1 MMITWHEITHFLIR
15 WFWVP
20 VALMYIG
27 IITTILSENRTPSKS
42 LAYIMVII
50 FVPVIGVLIYF
61 FVGKKPVFK
70 KSAFNRR
77 RVSDEKKMAE
87 YYDQLRPHMEERL
100 EVLEKNLGDMS
111 IPFRYLYYQKQ
122 SLISTGNLVTLLN
135 NGEEMFPALFK
146 ALEDAQSH
154 IHLEYYIFTDDDVGR
169 RVTDIVIKKRNEG
182 VEVKIIVD
190 DEGSNHI
197 KKLPQKFKEAGI
209 QFFTALPVRFSS
221 FANSNYRDHR
231 KIAII
236 DGKIGFVSGINI
248 DERYWN
254 NGKHSLYWRDVGVR
268 IEGPAVNLLQVQFFL
283 GWFFCGGKDDFGEK
297 DFYFD
302 TKPQEKGKAIIAIA
316 ASGPSSAIPN
326 IMETILVAISQ
337 AKKTIHIC
345 TPYFIPTEQL
355 TSALGIAASNG
366 IAVEIIM
373 PKKSDSFIVQHA
385 SFSFIKPL
393 LQRGVKVYL
402 YEKGFIHSKTIFID
416 SILSFIGTV
425 NMDTRSFYL
434 NFEVTSIIHEAEL
447 CKECEESFEKD
458 KESSHLVT
466 LEEWQSRSV
475 WHRGMDSVCRLVAAL
490 L

>member
-1 MMITWHEITHFLIR
+1 MLIIWHDIAHFLVH
-15 WFWVP
+15 WFWIP
-20 VALMYIG
+20 VAIMYIG

-70 KSAFNRR
+70 KPAFDRK
-77 RVSDEKKMAE
+77 RVTDEKKMAE
-87 YYDQLRPHMEERL
+87 YYDQLRPQMDERL
-100 EVLEKNLGDMS
+100 EGLEENLGGMAR
-111 IPFRYLYYQKQ
+111 PFRYLYYQKQ
-122 SLISTGNLVTLLN
+122 SLVSAGNLVTLLI
-135 NGEEMFPALFK
+135 NGEEMFPALYK
-146 ALEDAQSH
+146 ALENARTH
-154 IHLEYYIFTDDDVGR
+154 IHLEYYIFTQDDVGD
-169 RVTDIVIKKRNEG
+169 RVTDIVIKKHKEG
-182 VEVKIIVD
+182 VEVRIIVD

-197 KKLPQKFKEAGI
+197 KKLPEKFSEAGI
-209 QFFTALPVRFSS
+209 EFFKAMPVRFSS
-221 FANSNYRDHR
+221 LANSNYRDHR
-231 KIAII
+231 KIAVI
-236 DGKIGFVSGINI
+236 DGRIGFVSGINI
-248 DERYWN
+248 DERYLN
-254 NGKHSLYWRDVGVR
+254 NGKHSLYWRDAGVR

-283 GWFFCGGKDDFGEK
+283 SWFFCGGKDDFGEK
-297 DFYFD
+297 NRYFH
-302 TKPQEKGKAIIAIA
+302 TEPEEKGKAIIAIA
-316 ASGPSSAIPN
+316 ASGPSSDVPH
-326 IMETILVAISQ
+326 IMETVLVAISE
-337 AKKTIHIC
+337 AKKTIRIC

-355 TSALGIAASNG
+355 TSALEIAASSG
-366 IAVEIIM
+366 ITVELIL

-416 SILSFIGTV
+416 SVLSFIGTV

-434 NFEVTSIIHEAEL
+434 NFEITSVIHEAEL
-447 CKECEESFEKD
+447 CKACEESFEKD

-466 LEEWQSRSV
+466 LKEWQSRSV